1 MTEKEKMMAK
11 KLYDA
16 NYDETLNKERME
28 AKDLCYEYNQ
38 LRPSDEKNQKQILK
52 NCWVKQEKTSV
63 LQHRFG
69 ATTDTI
75 LRLGRI
81 FIPIII
87 W

>member
-52 NCWVKQEKTSV
+52 KLLGKT
-63 LQHRFG
+63 
-69 ATTDTI
+69 
-75 LRLGRI
+75 
-81 FIPIII
+81 
-87 W
+87 

>member
-38 LRPSDEKNQKQILK
+38 LRPSDEKNQKQILYYS
-52 NCWVKQEKTSV
+52 TV
-63 LQHRFG
+63 LVR
-69 ATTDTI
+69 
-75 LRLGRI
+75 LRI
-81 FIPIII
+81 QY
-87 W
+87 